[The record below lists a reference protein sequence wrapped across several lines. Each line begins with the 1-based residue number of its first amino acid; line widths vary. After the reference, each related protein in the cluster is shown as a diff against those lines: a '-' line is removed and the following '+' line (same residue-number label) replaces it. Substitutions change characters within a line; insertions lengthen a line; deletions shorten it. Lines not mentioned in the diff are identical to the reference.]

1 MGKTINLEKLNKDM
15 ERWPKSWAGFDSDI
29 PMGKE
34 IVRVMLPFLVAMVA
48 DQLAYTTIK
57 RHVDNLWLLGG
68 EIIRGVYA
76 VPELKKLHGKELLL
90 RFVDEEGGP
99 ISRHLA
105 TEDEQRTFDATC
117 RKFYRFLI
125 QRPATNKHG

>member
-1 MGKTINLEKLNKDM
+1 MAKTIDLEKLNKDM
-15 ERWPKSWAGFDSDI
+15 ERWPNSWAGFDSDI

-34 IVRVMLPFLVAMVA
+34 IVRVMLPFILAMVQ
-48 DQLAYTTIK
+48 DQLAPTTIK

-76 VPELKKLHGKELLL
+76 VPELKKLHGKKLILK
-90 RFVDEEGGP
+90 FVDEEGGP

-125 QRPATNKHG
+125 QTRRKI